1 MSSTYKLSLMGASF
15 GALLCAL
22 APFAASAQAQAQ
34 DQAQSSDADAAP
46 TEVVVTGQRLSSANS
61 INQQKRATAVT
72 NVISSDD
79 MGKLPDANAAD
90 ALARVPGVNVV
101 VNQETG
107 EGEYVAIRGFG
118 GKLTVG
124 ELAERLAIKPHSAV
138 GMADR
143 LVESGLVVRQPGS
156 RDRRQ
161 VMLRL
166 TGAGQRKL
174 AKLSKS
180 HREELKRLAPLL
192 KALLGELGYE
202 GRSRRTK

>member
-1 MSSTYKLSLMGASF
+1 MSALRRALVDADYRHLAEFRYFLRQFLSFSEEAARAAALSPQQHQ
-15 GALLCAL
+15 ALL
-22 APFAASAQAQAQ
+22 
-34 DQAQSSDADAAP
+34 
-46 TEVVVTGQRLSSANS
+46 
-61 INQQKRATAVT
+61 
-72 NVISSDD
+72 
-79 MGKLPDANAAD
+79 
-90 ALARVPGVNVV
+90 
-101 VNQETG
+101 
-107 EGEYVAIRGFG
+107 AIRGFG

-161 VMLRL
+161 VMLSL
-166 TGAGQRKL
+166 TRAGQRKL
-174 AKLSKS
+174 EKLSKA

-202 GRSRRTK
+202 SRSRRTK